1 MVRIEIRK
9 IKELQHHY
17 ISDEGKV
24 YSDYSG
30 ELKEIKQ
37 YSDSKGKYQ
46 LITISENGVRHK
58 YLVHRLVAL
67 AFIPNPD
74 NLPEVNHKDYNTKN
88 NLLSN
93 LEWCT
98 TKDNIKHM
106 LKRDSNSVV
115 RNFRECLLMID
126 DITVMRCK
134 SINEACRF
142 AYELFQVSYSSLIK
156 YKKSKNIKIVCN

>member
-24 YSDYSG
+24 YSDYNG
-30 ELKEIKQ
+30 QLKEIKQ
-37 YSDSKGKYQ
+37 HSDSKGKYQ

-67 AFIPNPD
+67 AFIPNPN
-74 NLPEVNHKDYNTKN
+74 NLPEVNHKDYDTKN

-98 TKDNIKHM
+98 TKENINHM
-106 LKRDSNSVV
+106 LERDSNSAV
-115 RNFRECLLMID
+115 RNFRECLLMIG
-126 DITVMRCK
+126 DITIMHCK
-134 SINEACRF
+134 SINEACRI
-142 AYELFQVSYSSLIK
+142 AHELFQVSCSSLKK
-156 YKKSKNIKIVCN
+156 YKKSKDIKIVCN